1 MGLLELLSE
10 LIFILILLLTN
21 INLVFVGFHI
31 ISEVLVCLL
40 SLRIVNKL
48 VVKILEVWQVSND
61 PTLVLFHS
69 LLLELILLQ
78 LEYLKLVS

>member
-61 PTLVLFHS
+61 PALVLFYS

-78 LEYLKLVS
+78 LEYLKLVC

>member
-40 SLRIVNKL
+40 SLCIVNKL

-61 PTLVLFHS
+61 PALVLFYS

-78 LEYLKLVS
+78 LEYLKLIC

>member
-1 MGLLELLSE
+1 MSRLDVGLLELLSE

-61 PTLVLFHS
+61 PALVLFYS
-69 LLLELILLQ
+69 LLLELILL
-78 LEYLKLVS
+78 

>member
-61 PTLVLFHS
+61 PALVLFHS

-78 LEYLKLVS
+78 LEHLKLVS